1 LELAKWITSA
11 NNPLTARVFVNRV
24 WRWRFGRGIVGSV
37 DNFGALGDLPTHPEL
52 LDWLA
57 TSFVGEDKWSLKKLH
72 KRMMLTNTYMMSG
85 QYDSRA
91 ANLDPDNHYL
101 WRFPRKRLEAEA
113 IRDNIMAVSGRLD
126 RTMGGTMLGFGPRAY
141 VTGTD
146 GVDRVNYNS
155 TRRGVYLPVVRA
167 ALYDVYT
174 AFDFGDPTVMNGDR
188 SSTTVAPQALFMLNS
203 QVVLSSTKAM
213 AEKILQQKS
222 LSDAQ
227 KIRQLYMQCYGRPA
241 TEAEVSRTVDFLGR
255 FMNVYA
261 KAKDPR
267 LSAWQSLCKSII
279 AANEF
284 IYVE

>member
-1 LELAKWITSA
+1 
-11 NNPLTARVFVNRV
+11 
-24 WRWRFGRGIVGSV
+24 
-37 DNFGALGDLPTHPEL
+37 
-52 LDWLA
+52 
-57 TSFVGEDKWSLKKLH
+57 
-72 KRMMLTNTYMMSG
+72 
-85 QYDSRA
+85 
-91 ANLDPDNHYL
+91 
-101 WRFPRKRLEAEA
+101 
-113 IRDNIMAVSGRLD
+113 
-126 RTMGGTMLGFGPRAY
+126 
-141 VTGTD
+141 
-146 GVDRVNYNS
+146 
-155 TRRGVYLPVVRA
+155 
-167 ALYDVYT
+167 
-174 AFDFGDPTVMNGDR
+174 MNGDR

-213 AEKILQQKS
+213 AEKILQQKN